1 MLIWFCPGTSG
12 VCAENGIVRATQVEA
27 VVSAQALNE
36 VARVEKERLMAQARS
51 LAQATL
57 QDAQRTAGDTLQQ
70 AQQQAQALLDQAT
83 QRYEVE
89 RERGFAEGH
98 AQAVAEWHERHAGQ
112 QLQAARSLHSLDSKL
127 ADIVTMAVRRIVKSE
142 RPEALFLRALDNVRS
157 LTRGATAVT
166 LRVSTDDLD
175 QARSALQS
183 IGTAQPI
190 TPPVEV
196 SADPSLLP
204 GSCVFESDIGILDAS
219 LDTQLRGLRS
229 AMVRAVQM
237 ALAAEDAP
245 VPAGYP
251 AAASPSAEPGPE

>member
-1 MLIWFCPGTSG
+1 MLIWFGPGASG
-12 VCAENGIVRATQVEA
+12 VCAENGIVRATQVQA
-27 VVSAQALNE
+27 VVSAEALNE
-36 VARVEKERLMAQARS
+36 VARAEKERLVTQARS
-51 LAQATL
+51 LAQATM
-57 QDAQRTAGDTLQQ
+57 QDAQRTAGDTLQR
-70 AQQQAQALLDQAT
+70 AQQQAQALLDQAA
-83 QRYEVE
+83 QQYEVE
-89 RERGFAEGH
+89 RERGFSEGH

-112 QLQAARSLHSLDSKL
+112 QLQTVRSLQSLDSKL

-142 RPEALFLRALDNVRS
+142 QPEALFLRALDNVRS

-175 QARSALQS
+175 QARRALQS
-183 IGTAQPI
+183 IGTAQPN

-196 SADPSLLP
+196 AADPSLLP

-237 ALAAEDAP
+237 ALAAEDASGQ
-245 VPAGYP
+245 AGQP
-251 AAASPSAEPGPE
+251 AAASPFVAPGPQ